1 MLDWQDLFLKR
12 KIMRENYFRT
22 NNPEIVRKNLLQELL
37 CNIRDC
43 PFDDMKE
50 LVDFTFHP
58 TGELNDQSFGNNPF
72 FRALLAISDQLYV
85 YDEFIQEFGF
95 LINKNLDLVLPPSK
109 RKKTFKHNSSEIDS
123 IHKELIQKYDELE
136 SSGSFEE
143 ISSSMRK
150 KEMMQ
155 ISPNKALLYNL
166 IDGRKTH
173 FELWQLFNDANNLE
187 ENHEI
192 ISKEYIN
199 QLLRELEDDGI
210 IQVRKYGSVSNTIIR
225 LI

>member
-22 NNPEIVRKNLLQELL
+22 NNPEIVRKNLLQELQS
-37 CNIRDC
+37 NIRDC

-173 FELWQLFNDANNLE
+173 FELWHLFNDANNLE

>member
-22 NNPEIVRKNLLQELL
+22 DNPEIVRKNLLQELL

-43 PFDDMKE
+43 PFEDMKE
-50 LVDFTFHP
+50 LVDYTFHP
-58 TGELNDQSFGNNPF
+58 TGEDNEQSFGNNPF

-85 YDEFIQEFGF
+85 YDEFIQEFGS
-95 LINKNLDLVLPPSK
+95 LMNKNLDLVLPPSK

-123 IHKELIQKYDELE
+123 IHKELIQKYNELE
-136 SSGSFEE
+136 SFGSLEE

-150 KEMMQ
+150 KEMME

-173 FELWQLFNDANNLE
+173 FELWQLFNNANNLE
-187 ENHEI
+187 ENHEFT
-192 ISKEYIN
+192 SKEYIT
-199 QLLRELEDDGI
+199 QLLKEMEDDGI
-210 IQVRKYGSVSNTIIR
+210 IQVKQRITGSNAIIK